1 MERHGGCGPPLPARS
16 QFWQSHWRF
25 LKCLCPAPASAFVGL
40 LWSPKPTFPRW
51 VSWVSLDVLRV
62 RALLPRYPLPRA
74 SGRVWVGW
82 DVRCALPTTSPAPCP
97 GKRSWTASVPTATRK
112 LRKAGQAGQA
122 GQGATRSCP
131 WEHLPLAH
139 THRGAFGGRIALRVC
154 VGWKGLAIGDLARVF
169 TTGIR
174 VGLLP
179 LSPWPPG
186 LVCGAGSG
194 VSP

>member
-1 MERHGGCGPPLPARS
+1 MYSVCVRPYPGHQAR
-16 QFWQSHWRF
+16 F
-25 LKCLCPAPASAFVGL
+25 SA
-40 LWSPKPTFPRW
+40 
-51 VSWVSLDVLRV
+51 
-62 RALLPRYPLPRA
+62 
-74 SGRVWVGW
+74 
-82 DVRCALPTTSPAPCP
+82 P
-97 GKRSWTASVPTATRK
+97 GKEAGQNLCQQLLANSGKR
-112 LRKAGQAGQA
+112 GQAGE
-122 GQGATRSCP
+122 GATRSCP
-131 WEHLPLAH
+131 WEQLSLAH

-179 LSPWPPG
+179 RSPWPPG